1 MSMVKEFREFA
12 LKGNVMDLA
21 VGVIIGAAFG
31 KIVDSMVN
39 DLLMP
44 IVGKF
49 TGGLD
54 FSNLFITLKEAPAG
68 TAETLAAMKAANVPV
83 FAYGNFLS
91 ILVNFLILAF
101 VIFQM
106 VKMMNRMKR
115 EAPAAPAAPPAPG
128 EEIVLLREIRDTLR
142 R

>member
-1 MSMVKEFREFA
+1 MSMAKEFKEFA

-31 KIVDSMVN
+31 KIVDSIVN
-39 DLLMP
+39 DLIMP

-54 FSNLFITLKEAPAG
+54 FSNMFIPLKDVPTG

-101 VIFQM
+101 IIFQM
-106 VKMMNRMKR
+106 VKMMNRMKK
-115 EAPAAPAAPPAPG
+115 EAPTAPAAPPAPA
-128 EEIVLLREIRDTLR
+128 EDIILLREIRDALR

>member
-1 MSMVKEFREFA
+1 MSMSSEFKEFA

-39 DLLMP
+39 DLIMP
-44 IVGKF
+44 IIGKF

-54 FSNLFITLKEAPAG
+54 FSNMFIALKDVPAG
-68 TAETLAAMKAANVPV
+68 TAETLAGMKAANVPV

-91 ILVNFLILAF
+91 IVVNFLILAF

-115 EAPAAPAAPPAPG
+115 AEPAAPPPATP
-128 EEIVLLREIRDTLR
+128 EDIVLLREIRDAVR
-142 R
+142 K